1 MNFTIDSPSTGRV
14 HPSEERTPAKLCKLP
29 NRERTCQMV
38 ALTRDFDVFA
48 SRVTTRISAVLFPI
62 AYIAKAWDVRALFRL
77 LIRHHNSV
85 LSGATHFSD
94 PYSTTTLDTPR
105 SLYQP
110 E

>member
-1 MNFTIDSPSTGRV
+1 
-14 HPSEERTPAKLCKLP
+14 
-29 NRERTCQMV
+29 MV
-38 ALTRDFDVFA
+38 ALTRDFDVVA

-77 LIRHHNSV
+77 LIRHYSSA
-85 LSGATHFSD
+85 LSATHFSD
-94 PYSTTTLDTPR
+94 RYNTTTLDAPR